1 METKIDS
8 QEEIPKKYTS
18 SYMSWISIFNNLCK
32 NFGIELT
39 PSLLASIEA
48 LINKLDKFSGD
59 SKELDKFG
67 QEFTAFINNENMT
80 TLLSKIESQSR
91 NIYNENI
98 TNLSSKIESPSNKTP
113 KKIDNEKYR
122 VLIKYSD
129 GTEVKIQ

>member
-18 SYMSWISIFNNLCK
+18 SYMSCISIFNNLCK

-59 SKELDKFG
+59 SKELDKFR

-91 NIYNENI
+91 NIY
-98 TNLSSKIESPSNKTP
+98 KTP
-113 KKIDNEKYR
+113 KKVDNEKYR